1 MKFEY
6 HFDKERLVLN
16 IDENVYYPED
26 DSLMFAD
33 FLLKYI
39 KKQKTMLEIGCGSG
53 FLSILAAKMGLKVD
67 SVDINETALN
77 NTRKNAEENNVSLNV
92 YKSDLFSNVNKKF
105 DLIVF
110 NPPYLKESDVDI
122 YLSEE
127 EKNTLANI
135 DTVKRFLNNAKKYLN
150 KKGKILV
157 LLSDLSGIKLNGKI
171 VKEQKLD
178 WEKLFI
184 FELGD

>member
-33 FLLKYI
+33 FLLEYI
-39 KKQKTMLEIGCGSG
+39 KNQKTMLEIGCGSG
-53 FLSILAAKMGLKVD
+53 FLSIVAAKLGLKVD
-67 SVDINETALN
+67 SVDINKTALE
-77 NTRKNAEENNVSLNV
+77 NTKENADRNKVSLNI
-92 YKSDLFSNVNKKF
+92 YKSDLFSNVNKRF

-110 NPPYLKESDVDI
+110 NPPYLKESDIDM

-127 EKNTLANI
+127 EKNTLANTE
-135 DTVKRFLNNAKKYLN
+135 TVKRFLNNAKKYLN
-150 KKGKILV
+150 KNGKILV
-157 LLSDLSGIKLNGKI
+157 LLSDLSGIKPNGKI
-171 VKEQKLD
+171 VKEKKLD

-184 FELGD
+184 FEIGD